1 MGIGARFAVAVGV
14 AAVSVAAEAQEI
26 AVSGLGRVRATF
38 GEPFSSVRAL
48 REEADGRVLVIDD
61 IENRILRVDLRE
73 GTATVIRRQGNGP
86 GEYTLPVG
94 LLALAA
100 DTTLAVDLTGGGRA
114 LLIVARGASSDR
126 LAARGIAPGA
136 PLFYR
141 PDVQADA
148 RGTLYELV
156 MLTAPEDRA
165 GGHSG
170 IRRLD
175 RASGRQDTIG
185 RVSQQGRSPLLRPMP
200 TTSTANTAPR
210 AAGPPPPYATTDQ
223 WAVAADGRVAIVTV
237 DPYRVVFIDPSGGRV
252 EGPVLPY
259 RPVPMSAGLKA
270 EWRVRQEQPVLSLR
284 MNEDRTMSPGRSRRT
299 YVEPTAWPDVLPPFL
314 QRALRFAPDGM
325 LWIERAVEAGA
336 GQGFDVIDARGRLVR
351 HVRLDAGLRLVGFG
365 RDGVYTVRRDAD
377 DLEYLQLHHLQP

>member
-1 MGIGARFAVAVGV
+1 MGIGARFAAAVGV
-14 AAVSVAAEAQEI
+14 AVVSVAAEAQEI

-38 GEPFSSVRAL
+38 DEPFSSVRAL

-73 GTATVIRRQGNGP
+73 GTATVIGRQGNGP

-94 LLALAA
+94 LLALDA

-114 LLIVARGASSDR
+114 LLIVARGASGDR

-136 PLFYR
+136 PLFFR

-148 RGTLYELV
+148 RGNLYELV

-165 GGHSG
+165 GGYSG

-210 AAGPPPPYATTDQ
+210 AAGPPPPYATVDQ

-252 EGPVLPY
+252 EGPVLQY

-336 GQGFDVIDARGRLVR
+336 GQSFDVIDARGRLVR

-365 RDGVYTVRRDAD
+365 RDGVYTVRHDAD